1 MNGQTGRIDSNIPKS
16 RLKQTLLVLLPFI
29 FVLLFIML
37 IVISGSMRRDYEDTL
52 QRLEQQ
58 ENKAYSYSAD
68 VIKEQENSHTISITT
83 EDTSNEVDDVS
94 MANFKIK

>member
-1 MNGQTGRIDSNIPKS
+1 MSTIIIS
-16 RLKQTLLVLLPFI
+16 TLLVL
-29 FVLLFIML
+29 FVLSFIML
-37 IVISGSMRRDYEDTL
+37 IVISGRMRRDYEDKL

-58 ENKAYSYSAD
+58 GNETYSYSAD

>member
-1 MNGQTGRIDSNIPKS
+1 MSTIIIS
-16 RLKQTLLVLLPFI
+16 TLLVL

-37 IVISGSMRRDYEDTL
+37 IVISGRMRHDYEDKL

-58 ENKAYSYSAD
+58 GNKVYSYNAD

-83 EDTSNEVDDVS
+83 EDTSNEVDDVN

>member
-1 MNGQTGRIDSNIPKS
+1 MSTIITS
-16 RLKQTLLVLLPFI
+16 TLLVL
-29 FVLLFIML
+29 FVLSFILL
-37 IVISGSMRRDYEDTL
+37 IVISGRMRRDYEDKL

-58 ENKAYSYSAD
+58 GNETYSYSAD

>member
-1 MNGQTGRIDSNIPKS
+1 MSTIIIS
-16 RLKQTLLVLLPFI
+16 TLLVL

-37 IVISGSMRRDYEDTL
+37 IVISGRMRRDYEDKL
-52 QRLEQQ
+52 QMEEQQ
-58 ENKAYSYSAD
+58 RKEAFSDD

-83 EDTSNEVDDVS
+83 ENTSNEVNDVS

>member
-1 MNGQTGRIDSNIPKS
+1 MSTIIIS
-16 RLKQTLLVLLPFI
+16 TLLVL
-29 FVLLFIML
+29 FVLSFIML
-37 IVISGSMRRDYEDTL
+37 IVISGRMRHDYEDKL

-58 ENKAYSYSAD
+58 GNKVYSYNAD
-68 VIKEQENSHTISITT
+68 VIKEQENSHTISIIT

>member
-1 MNGQTGRIDSNIPKS
+1 MSTIIIS
-16 RLKQTLLVLLPFI
+16 TLLVL

-37 IVISGSMRRDYEDTL
+37 IVISGRMRHDYEDKL

-58 ENKAYSYSAD
+58 GNKVYSYNAD

>member
-1 MNGQTGRIDSNIPKS
+1 MSTIIIS
-16 RLKQTLLVLLPFI
+16 TLLVL

-37 IVISGSMRRDYEDTL
+37 IVISGRMRHDYEDTL
-52 QRLEQQ
+52 QSLEQQ
-58 ENKAYSYSAD
+58 GNKVYSYNAD